1 MKDIQ
6 HYDSNT
12 SGHQAEASK
21 CVMMYDLR
29 D

>member
-6 HYDSNT
+6 HYYSNT
-12 SGHQAEASK
+12 SGHQAEAYK
-21 CVMMYDLR
+21 CVMMYDLG